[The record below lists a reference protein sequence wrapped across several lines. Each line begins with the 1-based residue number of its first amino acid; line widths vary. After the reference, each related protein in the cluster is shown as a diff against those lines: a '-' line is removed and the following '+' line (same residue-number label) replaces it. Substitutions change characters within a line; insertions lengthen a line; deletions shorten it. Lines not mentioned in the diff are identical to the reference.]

1 MIKAK
6 CENCKFLYQ
15 EDEKIFVCRRYPPQ
29 MVAVGNAL
37 EMHDMPSF
45 PRILSP
51 KFEWCGEYKEEHED
65 FRKI

>member
-1 MIKAK
+1 
-6 CENCKFLYQ
+6 
-15 EDEKIFVCRRYPPQ
+15 